1 MPLHVFET
9 KRNLGNE
16 TSETPV
22 FPNVSFAACDFLVN
36 AGYVMQKPS
45 RNRSRLG
52 NQSSFVLHFSE
63 RIKQNR
69 VRTVSCVW
77 CLGSMGAASVEP
89 GQILEAVAVEGE
101 GEPLAAIPNPDMP
114 EGSVP
119 APESAESQKK
129 EEAAESQKTEESAEA
144 AEPPSKKARTSG
156 MSPELES
163 KFLKLMETTTTGFEC
178 TRQALNSVQEH
189 LELLKKH
196 QKDLSDLAAEIH
208 TNRVSEKYYLT
219 QLQQL
224 YTAFGQMEWQL
235 TGPKS
240 ESHTSMKSVLGKILG
255 SSTSVKEGVK
265 VLYEELKQG
274 QGRTVEA
281 IEKGFGTL
289 CEALVKQ
296 PITIRDGPGSGS
308 SSAFPP
314 TAPGSGSV
322 PPMPTMPAM
331 PPSTGYGLPGYASA
345 PTMPAPMTPRV
356 PSGSMGSTGPAV
368 AESNEA
374 KAPLV
379 LIANDEAGNRKRIA
393 VSPTRHQST
402 QHLNPGYLHEF
413 SLGCVVHNGF
423 YHRRLPDVF
432 LPK

>member
-1 MPLHVFET
+1 MCYAE
-9 KRNLGNE
+9 
-16 TSETPV
+16 
-22 FPNVSFAACDFLVN
+22 
-36 AGYVMQKPS
+36 
-45 RNRSRLG
+45 SRLG
-52 NQSSFVLHFSE
+52 TESRLGSQSSFVLHFSE
-63 RIKQNR
+63 RIKQIKPNK
-69 VRTVSCVW
+69 VRTVFVRFVPER
-77 CLGSMGAASVEP
+77 MGAASVEA
-89 GQILEAVAVEGE
+89 GQVLQAVAVEGE
-101 GEPLAAIPNPDMP
+101 GEPLTVTPNPDMP

-119 APESAESQKK
+119 APAPASASAPENAESEKK
-129 EEAAESQKTEESAEA
+129 DDTAVESPKGGESAEA
-144 AEPPSKKARTSG
+144 SEPPSKKARTSG
-156 MSPELES
+156 MPEELES

-189 LELLKKH
+189 LELLRRC
-196 QKDLSDLAAEIH
+196 QKDLSDLASEVH
-208 TNRVSEKYYLT
+208 TSRVSEKYYLT

-265 VLYEELKQG
+265 VLFEELKQG
-274 QGRTVEA
+274 QNRTVEA

-289 CEALVKQ
+289 CEALVKN
-296 PITIRDGPGSGS
+296 PIPTRDGPGGGS
-308 SSAFPP
+308 SSTFPP
-314 TAPGSGSV
+314 QAPASGAV
-322 PPMPTMPAM
+322 PPMPTVPAMPAM
-331 PPSTGYGLPGYASA
+331 PSTGYGLPGYASA

-356 PSGSMGSTGPAV
+356 PTGAMGSTGPTV

-374 KAPLV
+374 KTPLV

-393 VSPTRHQST
+393 VIPTRHQST